1 MLELSLTPPRRET
14 WGSGSAV
21 TSPRSHSWKWQSWLQ
36 GLAPGAF
43 PPVPSQHPHWTLLR
57 LFQREDPENFESFP
71 RKVGWGRGL
80 DSGLVEHWVP
90 ILASKLVAVW
100 PWARC
105 SHLLRLSFPMW
116 EVRVELRPHYITC
129 FVVVQSLSCVQ
140 LCNPV
145 DCSPPGF
152 PVLHCLLEFAQT
164 HAIQL
169 VIPSNH
175 LILCLPLLHK
185 PSIFPSIRVFSTE
198 SSLHVRWPKYW
209 NFTLASVLPVNIQ
222 GWMSI

>member
-1 MLELSLTPPRRET
+1 MCVCVYIYLLSLLD
-14 WGSGSAV
+14 SFLF
-21 TSPRSHSWKWQSWLQ
+21 RSHSALSK
-36 GLAPGAF
+36 
-43 PPVPSQHPHWTLLR
+43 VPCAIQYVLIFFLIY
-57 LFQREDPENFESFP
+57 F
-71 RKVGWGRGL
+71 V
-80 DSGLVEHWVP
+80 
-90 ILASKLVAVW
+90 
-100 PWARC
+100 
-105 SHLLRLSFPMW
+105 
-116 EVRVELRPHYITC
+116 
-129 FVVVQSLSCVQ
+129 VVVQSLSCVQ

-222 GWMSI
+222 G